1 MYYTVYTRLTTTPA
15 SITPAT
21 VGRVGDATVPESG
34 RGVEEG
40 SAMSLTLP
48 TTLQSRLS
56 GMGRVMVPASNG
68 DREIHRVGSVSR
80 SPRVP
85 ARRIGRPPLSAMT
98 VSCCGPDFIPFVTP
112 GTLTRRP
119 PYRSSC
125 LTTPAGFIPLRRFGL
140 LATLGPS
147 EGTWHPKISMMPT
160 GGTGRYPVKQ
170 MNWRNKASP
179 SSSYCLKLNPCRP

>member
-1 MYYTVYTRLTTTPA
+1 M
-15 SITPAT
+15 
-21 VGRVGDATVPESG
+21 GDATVPESG
-34 RGVEEG
+34 RSVEEG
-40 SAMSLTLP
+40 SAMSPTLP

-68 DREIHRVGSVSR
+68 DRKIHRIGSVSR

-85 ARRIGRPPLSAMT
+85 ARRVGHPPLTAIT
-98 VSCCGPDFIPFVTP
+98 VSCCGPDFVSFVTP

-140 LATLGPS
+140 LATLEPS
-147 EGTWHPKISMMPT
+147 KCTWHPKISMMPVGDIRKQRFLRYEGVPT
-160 GGTGRYPVKQ
+160 GTTGVPTIIFQ
-170 MNWRNKASP
+170 MPPTGITDTTA
-179 SSSYCLKLNPCRP
+179 